1 MAEEYDEGNWRQI
14 SVKFRFHGNTV
25 LAAGDWSD
33 REHPNVLRLT
43 IIRSSFDQAII
54 SILLALPYTFQN
66 FARALFPGYFLP
78 SRIVLKKMKPE
89 WDEEF
94 DNEVRMYDRLRS
106 VQGHLIPICYGLAWC
121 DGKRALLL
129 SEVNGVLPFEQ
140 PLDSPLDADEFCRR
154 LRAAYGE
161 LGSFGLMYGDPKLDN
176 YLLVDD
182 RIVIVDLESAEE
194 AEEEG
199 AIERVVE
206 SNVEFARD
214 RYRSYLKNRYELM

>member
-1 MAEEYDEGNWRQI
+1 MAEEHDGGNTQQI
-14 SVKFRFHGNTV
+14 SVKFLFHGHTV
-25 LAAGDWSD
+25 FAAGDWSD
-33 REHPNVLRLT
+33 RKHPNVLRLT

-66 FARALFPGYFLP
+66 FAQALFPAYFLP

-94 DNEVRMYDRLRS
+94 NNEVGMYDRLQP
-106 VQGHLIPICYGLAWC
+106 VQGHLIPICFGLAWC
-121 DGKRALLL
+121 DGKRALVL

-140 PLDSPLDADEFCRR
+140 PLDSPSDADEFCRR
-154 LRAAYGE
+154 LRTAYGE
-161 LGSFGLMYGDPKLDN
+161 
-176 YLLVDD
+176 LVDD
-182 RIVIVDLESAEE
+182 RIVIVDLESVEE

-214 RYRSYLKNRYELM
+214 RYRSYLKNRYEPM